1 MPPAL
6 DELSESIANL
16 RKTLN
21 ALEAAVASVAEQAKT
36 KNRPESD
43 PESEEGQA

>member
-6 DELSESIANL
+6 DELSKSIANL

-21 ALEAAVASVAEQAKT
+21 ALEAAVAAIAAQAKT
-36 KNRPESD
+36 EKGPESV
-43 PESEEGQA
+43 PESEEAP